1 MKKFLLALSAL
12 AFAAGCTVSELGN
25 DTVLYEAPVFTAE
38 FEGPDTRVYVDSDLK
53 THWTAGDRISIF
65 TSTYN
70 EEYIFNGSTG
80 DKDGSFTLIDNSFH
94 AGSEVP
100 TIYAAYP
107 YSPETK
113 ITSDGVISLT
123 LPSVQSY
130 AERSF
135 GNGCN
140 TMVAVTESKSSRIL
154 NFKNLCGY
162 IVVKLYGEVTI
173 KSITLTGND
182 GEKIAGQG
190 IITPVYG
197 QAPEILMSTSAT
209 ESITLDCG
217 DGVTLGKTADKASEF
232 WFAVPPVTFNKGFTV
247 EITDTYGHTKH
258 KSVTSK
264 RTVVRNVMNPMVP
277 LFVDFSPLGWET
289 FMIYNVDFDYDK
301 LTTSGTSIGVEGTM
315 TCPRRDFR
323 INNNKL
329 GLTWEEFDRY
339 VLDWDLN
346 MTYESFCGK
355 YDFMNPKIILT
366 SNGSAVQEPG
376 AILPMPPIS
385 DKNTQIKDFN
395 DIGTYYRGVFGTCMT
410 PLGWEEPTG
419 DYINISLTNRAE
431 ADGRKH
437 YVYVLLEAFDN
448 TTDIDIVLEFV
459 YFIPQHQHYFTIS
472 QWTLNPDYLLNQ
484 HPDKPWMLN
493 PYRPANINSPADYDK
508 YGVVKGKTLA
518 NGTSQSNIL
527 EHFKE
532 YSVPVSAESMYI
544 FSIVNFTSSDVIFI
558 TSSYGAGVV
567 GVNNGYCTVTLTGSE
582 LERVVKNWSWGGW
595 DLGPSIV
602 LSGASMYQET
612 KEILIQV
619 TEICGI
625 DSTQSNVGYYYIVFD
640 GLHAVIEF
648 NPVAFGTY
656 SNCSDYVLV
665 HEMVNRVSD
674 EYGYDVV
681 VWDDNQKEWT
691 YTGKYSS
698 FASSVEVV
706 ISRLIFSYG
715 DSAASFGGN
724 LYCVSRYQIPVYG
737 YNIVSFE
744 DDGIEWWDGGAS
756 LQRDK
761 YAGAEVHVNVTT
773 MEGYKITIAK
783 GYCDFS
789 VLSAYNSA
797 AFKNPNH
804 NSDGKPSNPI
814 WK

>member
-12 AFAAGCTVSELGN
+12 AFAAGCTVSEFGN
-25 DTVLYEAPVFTAE
+25 DTVLYEAPVFNAE
-38 FEGPDTRVYVDSDLK
+38 FERPDTRVYVDSGLK

-217 DGVTLGKTADKASEF
+217 DGVTLGMTADKASEF

-277 LFVDFSPLGWET
+277 LFVDFSPSVEPPVWEA
-289 FMIYNVDFDYDK
+289 FMIYNVTFDYDK
-301 LTTSGTSIGVEGTM
+301 LTTVGTSIGVEGTM
-315 TCPRRDFR
+315 TCPRRGLI

-329 GLTWEEFDRY
+329 GLTWEDLDRY
-339 VLDWDLN
+339 VLDDLN
-346 MTYESFCGK
+346 MTYNSFCRK

-366 SNGSAVQEPG
+366 HNGPAAQEPG
-376 AILPMPPIS
+376 AILPTPQSS
-385 DKNTQIKDFN
+385 DIKDFR
-395 DIGTYYRGVFGTCMT
+395 DISNYYRGVFGTCLI
-410 PLGWEEPTG
+410 PSGWGEPTG
-419 DYINISLTNRAE
+419 TYIYISLTNEVE
-431 ADGRKH
+431 ADGRFH
-437 YVYVLLEAFDN
+437 YVYVLLEPLSPM
-448 TTDIDIVLEFV
+448 DIDIVLEFV
-459 YFIPQHQHYFTIS
+459 YSIS
-472 QWTLNPDYLLNQ
+472 
-484 HPDKPWMLN
+484 
-493 PYRPANINSPADYDK
+493 
-508 YGVVKGKTLA
+508 
-518 NGTSQSNIL
+518 
-527 EHFKE
+527 
-532 YSVPVSAESMYI
+532 
-544 FSIVNFTSSDVIFI
+544 
-558 TSSYGAGVV
+558 
-567 GVNNGYCTVTLTGSE
+567 
-582 LERVVKNWSWGGW
+582 
-595 DLGPSIV
+595 
-602 LSGASMYQET
+602 
-612 KEILIQV
+612 
-619 TEICGI
+619 
-625 DSTQSNVGYYYIVFD
+625 
-640 GLHAVIEF
+640 
-648 NPVAFGTY
+648 
-656 SNCSDYVLV
+656 
-665 HEMVNRVSD
+665 
-674 EYGYDVV
+674 
-681 VWDDNQKEWT
+681 
-691 YTGKYSS
+691 
-698 FASSVEVV
+698 
-706 ISRLIFSYG
+706 
-715 DSAASFGGN
+715 
-724 LYCVSRYQIPVYG
+724 
-737 YNIVSFE
+737 
-744 DDGIEWWDGGAS
+744 
-756 LQRDK
+756 
-761 YAGAEVHVNVTT
+761 
-773 MEGYKITIAK
+773 
-783 GYCDFS
+783 
-789 VLSAYNSA
+789 
-797 AFKNPNH
+797 
-804 NSDGKPSNPI
+804 
-814 WK
+814 